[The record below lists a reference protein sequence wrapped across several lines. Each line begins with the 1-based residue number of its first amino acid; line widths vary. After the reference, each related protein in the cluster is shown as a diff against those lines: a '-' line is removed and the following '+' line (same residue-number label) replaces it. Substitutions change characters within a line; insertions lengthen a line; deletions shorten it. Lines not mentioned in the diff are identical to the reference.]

1 MKPTPRPPIDW
12 ESVRARLARNFAGER
27 EIDHQ
32 AILAARARRYAEAH
46 QFAEREATREYLCFG
61 VSGERYAVEAR
72 YVVEVASRELTPVPG
87 APARLLGL
95 ANLRGE
101 ILPVFD
107 LPRSL
112 GREQGMTTGDGG
124 HLVVLGL
131 AQPELAFFARSLEG
145 VVPLAEREI
154 LSEPGRFRGQPA
166 VLGVTSQALI
176 VLAGGALLD
185 SDIFMLD
192 ASGYG
197 PRTSVEH
204 LTRPAEVEA

>member
-1 MKPTPRPPIDW
+1 MKPGPRTEVDW
-12 ESVRARLARNFAGER
+12 ESLRTRLARSFDRER
-27 EIDHQ
+27 EIDHR
-32 AILAARARRYAEAH
+32 AILLARARRYEQTH
-46 QFAEREATREYLCFG
+46 QSAEREATREHLCFG

-87 APARLLGL
+87 APVRLLGL

-107 LPRSL
+107 LGRSL
-112 GREQGMTTGDGG
+112 GREQGTTSGGGG

-131 AQPELAFFARSLEG
+131 TQPELAFFARSLEG
-145 VVPLAEREI
+145 VVPLSEREI

-176 VLAGGALLD
+176 VLDGGALLD
-185 SDIFMLD
+185 SATFMLD
-192 ASGYG
+192 ASGQG
-197 PRTSVEH
+197 PRTSLEQ
-204 LTRPAEVEA
+204 LAPSS